1 MIDPLL
7 RPPRREHQTV
17 DDWVEDPWDD
27 PRMLNE
33 RGGVETDVADPVS
46 LERYRD
52 GLRLLSVIVVGL
64 TLIFGCV
71 GWWYLR
77 QVNPSGEASSATT
90 FTVSQGDTLTDVSRR
105 LEEEGIISSA
115 GVFRWYVNRNGGV
128 ELEPGFYSLRAR
140 SHMGD
145 IMAIL
150 NTPPSITYAKVTFP
164 EGFTIAQIARRLED
178 KTKRITEG
186 DVLAAVA
193 DPSIVSAFRPDGIG
207 SLEGLLFPDT
217 YLISGDETATQ
228 VLQRMV
234 SLMEEVAREEGLS
247 DAQAKVGFS
256 PYKVLIVASMIEREA
271 KVDDDRAKIARV
283 IYNRLVLGMPLQI
296 DATLYY
302 GAPEGASFADLKATE
317 GPYNTYL
324 KKGLPPT
331 PIASPGRASIRAA
344 LNPAN
349 NPAASDPL
357 CAQAPKPC
365 RLLYYVLADA
375 QGRHAFAATLQ
386 QHQANVDAARA
397 AGLLP

>member
-7 RPPRREHQTV
+7 RPPRREHRTV
-17 DDWVEDPWDD
+17 NDWVEDPWDD
-27 PRMLNE
+27 PRELNDS
-33 RGGVETDVADPVS
+33 GGVETDVAEPVS

-52 GLRLLSVIVVGL
+52 GLRLLSLVVVGL
-64 TLIFGCV
+64 TLLFGCV

-77 QVNPSGEASSATT
+77 QVNPPGEATSSTT
-90 FTVSQGDTLTDVSRR
+90 FTIAQGDTLSDVSDH
-105 LEEEGIISSA
+105 LEEQGIISSA
-115 GVFRWYVNRNGGV
+115 GVFRWYVNRNGGI
-128 ELEPGFYSLRAR
+128 EIEPGFYSLRAR
-140 SHMGD
+140 AHMGD
-145 IMAIL
+145 IMAVL
-150 NTPPSITYAKVTFP
+150 NTPPSITYSKVTFP

-178 KTKRITEG
+178 KTQRITEA

-193 DPSIVSAFRPDGIG
+193 DPSIVSIFRPDGVG

-217 YLISGDETATQ
+217 YLVSGDETATQ
-228 VLQRMV
+228 VVQRMV
-234 SLMEEVAREEGLS
+234 SLMEDVAREEGLAE
-247 DAQAKVGFS
+247 AQAKVGFS
-256 PYKVLIVASMIEREA
+256 PYKVLIIASMIEREA
-271 KVDDDRAKIARV
+271 KVDEDRAKIARV
-283 IYNRLVLGMPLQI
+283 IYNRLELGMPLQI

-302 GAPEGASFADLKATE
+302 GAPQGAEFADLKATE